1 MRPLLILVDLQQ
13 DYLNCSHFEPM
24 AGLVVQGAANLLA
37 WCREQGMPVAHVWT
51 TVSRIA
57 DNRMPHWKQANIWQC
72 VEGTP
77 GHQPPTSLAPIEG
90 EPIFHKTGFTALTSK
105 EFTDFARRLEIDAVI
120 VAGVKT
126 HACVR
131 QLALDAWH
139 AGLAVWVASD
149 AIASDDPLHAV
160 TTRRYLEARGV
171 KFLSNAEITAGLD
184 NDAGK
189 RAVTDQG
196 SSELALVAINFF
208 YAWCDSAKKVR
219 ANLVH
224 RLVEVLTPE
233 IEHFAVLMAKEIGK
247 PIRFGRAEGKQSVE
261 MLESIVGRVE
271 REDTAAEEHTDY
283 VVRRRPHGVIA
294 VVTPWNNPLYIA
306 LGKIVPAMLYG
317 NAVMW
322 KPAPETR
329 MVSQHL
335 FQCIVKANWPEG
347 LVNLLEGGQ
356 HEAEALMHDRRIG
369 AVTITGSSAAGHSAQ
384 EICGRR
390 RIPLQAEL
398 GGNNAGIVWLDADLQ
413 AVARMIAAGAF
424 EMAGQRCTANRRVI
438 VHEACQDEFVE
449 LLLKETA
456 SLKWG
461 DPLDVDTDI
470 GPLVSESQRDRVA
483 GTVDRAVAECGRPL
497 LPLGEQPPTVE
508 EHAGKFYPPTI
519 LYCDDPAREIVQEE
533 TFGPVLVV
541 QPTQGWDDAMRLC
554 NGVRQG
560 LSAAVFTASRDIVG
574 KFLEQAR
581 AGILKVNQSTAGAAI
596 DAPFGGWKASGVG
609 PPEHGSF
616 EIEFFT
622 RPQTVYGERGFGVL
636 SS

>member
-13 DYLNCSHFEPM
+13 DYLNSSYLEPM
-24 AGLVVQGAANLLA
+24 AGVVVHGAAKLLA
-37 WCREQGMPVAHVWT
+37 WCRKQGIPVAHVWT

-57 DNRMPHWKQANIWQC
+57 DNRLPHWKQANIWQC

-77 GHQPPTSLAPIEG
+77 GHQPPTSLAPLEG
-90 EPIFHKTGFTALTSK
+90 EPIFHKTGFTAFTSK
-105 EFTDFARRLEIDAVI
+105 DLADFARRVEIDAVI
-120 VAGVKT
+120 VAGIKT

-131 QLALDAWH
+131 QLVLEAWH

-171 KFLSNAEITAGLD
+171 NFLSNAEITAGLD

-196 SSELALVAINFF
+196 LSGLALAAINFH
-208 YAWCDSAKKVR
+208 AWRDSSRKVR
-219 ANLVH
+219 ANLVR

-247 PIRFGRAEGKQSVE
+247 PLRFGRSEAKQSVE
-261 MLESIVGRVE
+261 MLESIVGRAE
-271 REDTAAEEHTDY
+271 WEDTAAEKHADY
-283 VVRRRPHGVIA
+283 TVRRRPHGVIA
-294 VVTPWNNPLYIA
+294 VVTPWNNPIYIA
-306 LGKIVPAMLYG
+306 LGKIVPAILYG
-317 NAVMW
+317 NAVVW

-329 MVSQHL
+329 MVSRHL
-335 FQCIVKANWPEG
+335 FQCLVKANWPEG

-356 HEAEALMHDRRIG
+356 HEAEVLMHDRRIE
-369 AVTITGSSAAGHSAQ
+369 AVTITGSSTAGYSAQ
-384 EICGRR
+384 EICARR
-390 RIPLQAEL
+390 RVPLQAEL

-413 AVARMIAAGAF
+413 AAAQMVAAGAF

-438 VHEACQDEFVE
+438 IQEACCEEFIQM
-449 LLLKETA
+449 LLKATA

-470 GPLVSESQRDRVA
+470 GPLVSASERDRVA
-483 GTVDRAVAECGRPL
+483 EAVERAVAESGRPL

-533 TFGPVLVV
+533 TFGPALVV
-541 QPTQGWDDAMRLC
+541 QPAQDWDDAMRLC

-560 LSAAVFTASRDIVG
+560 LSAAVFTTSRDIAQ

-581 AGILKVNQSTAGAAI
+581 AGILKVNQSTAGAAV

-609 PPEHGSF
+609 TPEHGGF
-616 EIEFFT
+616 DAEFFT
-622 RPQTVYGERGFGVL
+622 RPQTVYGDKRFWGW

>member
-1 MRPLLILVDLQQ
+1 
-13 DYLNCSHFEPM
+13 
-24 AGLVVQGAANLLA
+24 
-37 WCREQGMPVAHVWT
+37 
-51 TVSRIA
+51 
-57 DNRMPHWKQANIWQC
+57 
-72 VEGTP
+72 
-77 GHQPPTSLAPIEG
+77 
-90 EPIFHKTGFTALTSK
+90 
-105 EFTDFARRLEIDAVI
+105 VI
-120 VAGVKT
+120 VAGIKT

-171 KFLSNAEITAGLD
+171 KFLSNAEITAGSD
-184 NDAGK
+184 TDAGK
-189 RAVTDQG
+189 KAVTGQG
-196 SSELALVAINFF
+196 PSGLALTALNFF
-208 YAWCDSAKKVR
+208 HAWCDNSNKVR

-224 RLVEVLTPE
+224 RLIEVLTPE

-247 PIRFGRAEGKQSVE
+247 PLRFGRAEGKQSVE
-261 MLESIVGRVE
+261 MLESMVGRAE
-271 REDTAAEEHTDY
+271 SGDTAAEKHTDY
-283 VVRRRPHGVIA
+283 IVRRRPHGVIA
-294 VVTPWNNPLYIA
+294 VVTPWNNPISIA

-317 NAVMW
+317 NAVVW

-329 MVSQHL
+329 MVSRHL
-335 FQCIVKANWPEG
+335 FQCLMKANWPEG

-356 HEAEALMHDRRIG
+356 HEAEALMQDRHIA
-369 AVTITGSSAAGHSAQ
+369 AVTITGSSATGYSAQ
-384 EICGRR
+384 EICARR
-390 RIPLQAEL
+390 RVPLQAEL

-413 AVARMIAAGAF
+413 AAARMVAAGAF

-438 VHEACQDEFVE
+438 IQEACCEEFIQM
-449 LLLKETA
+449 LLKATA

-470 GPLVSESQRDRVA
+470 GPLVNASERDRVA
-483 GTVDRAVAECGRPL
+483 GVVERAVAECGRPL

-508 EHAGKFYPPTI
+508 ETARRFYPPTI

-533 TFGPVLVV
+533 TFGPALVV
-541 QPTQGWDDAMRLC
+541 QPAQDWDDAMRLC

-560 LSAAVFTASRDIVG
+560 LSAAAFTTSRDIVR

-581 AGILKVNQSTAGAAI
+581 AGILKVNQSTAGAAV

-609 PPEHGSF
+609 TPEHGGF
-616 EIEFFT
+616 AAEFFT
-622 RPQTVYGERGFGVL
+622 RPQTVYRDKRFWGQ

>member
-13 DYLNCSHFEPM
+13 DYLNSSYLEPM
-24 AGLVVQGAANLLA
+24 AGVVVHGAAKLLA
-37 WCREQGMPVAHVWT
+37 WCRKQGIPVAHVWT

-57 DNRMPHWKQANIWQC
+57 DNRLPHWKQANIWQC

-77 GHQPPTSLAPIEG
+77 GHQPPTSLAPLEG
-90 EPIFHKTGFTALTSK
+90 EPIFHKTGFTAFTSK
-105 EFTDFARRLEIDAVI
+105 DLADFARRVEIDAVI
-120 VAGVKT
+120 VAGIKT

-131 QLALDAWH
+131 QLVLEAWH

-171 KFLSNAEITAGLD
+171 NFLSNAEITAGLD

-196 SSELALVAINFF
+196 LSGLALAAINFH
-208 YAWCDSAKKVR
+208 AWRDSSRKVR
-219 ANLVH
+219 ANLVR

-247 PIRFGRAEGKQSVE
+247 PLRFGRSEAKQSVE
-261 MLESIVGRVE
+261 MLESIVGRAE
-271 REDTAAEEHTDY
+271 WEDTAAEKHADY
-283 VVRRRPHGVIA
+283 TVRRRPHGVIA
-294 VVTPWNNPLYIA
+294 VVTPWNNPIYIA
-306 LGKIVPAMLYG
+306 LGKIVPAILYG
-317 NAVMW
+317 NAVVW

-329 MVSQHL
+329 MVSRHL
-335 FQCIVKANWPEG
+335 FQCLVKANWPEG

-356 HEAEALMHDRRIG
+356 HEAEVLMHDRRIE
-369 AVTITGSSAAGHSAQ
+369 AVTITGSSAAGYSAQ
-384 EICGRR
+384 EICARR
-390 RIPLQAEL
+390 RVPLQAEL

-413 AVARMIAAGAF
+413 AAAQMVAAGAF

-438 VHEACQDEFVE
+438 IQEACCEEFIQM
-449 LLLKETA
+449 LLKATA

-470 GPLVSESQRDRVA
+470 GPLVSASERDRVA
-483 GTVDRAVAECGRPL
+483 EAVERAVAECGRPL

-508 EHAGKFYPPTI
+508 KHAGKFYPPTI

-533 TFGPVLVV
+533 TFGPALVV
-541 QPTQGWDDAMRLC
+541 QPAQDWDDAMRLC

-560 LSAAVFTASRDIVG
+560 LSAAVFTTSRDIAQ

-581 AGILKVNQSTAGAAI
+581 AGILKVNQSTAGAAV

-609 PPEHGSF
+609 TPEHGGF
-616 EIEFFT
+616 DAEFFT
-622 RPQTVYGERGFGVL
+622 RPQTVYGDKRFWG
-636 SS
+636 